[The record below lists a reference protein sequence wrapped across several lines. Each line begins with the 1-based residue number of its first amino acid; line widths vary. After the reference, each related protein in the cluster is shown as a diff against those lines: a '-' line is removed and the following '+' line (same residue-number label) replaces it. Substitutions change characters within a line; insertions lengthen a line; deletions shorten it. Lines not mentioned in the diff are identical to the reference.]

1 MKKNRLFLI
10 VFSIFSFTINAD
22 DYYDDDIYY
31 NPEKKEKTEIVSI
44 TESSELVNGWDVDTY
59 NRFGGYYE
67 TSIDTIGNGVA
78 HTDDFVYTQQIQKFY
93 NPTIV
98 VDNSDVLADV
108 LSNSYGNVE
117 VVINNGYPTFSGL
130 YTPFKVYCTFGYPYA
145 TWNYW
150 YNWGW
155 NSIWYDPWYAW
166 GPSWGWYDPF
176 WGPSWYPHHPPHG
189 PGYYPPHHHY
199 HHYADYRP
207 HGNRTHRVDYG
218 WSGSSRPSS
227 VGNHRYNSNSSSPL
241 HYNGSHRSSG
251 NKPGYRVDNNGFR
264 QQGTTKN
271 NSGGLNQ
278 NSNSYNNH
286 RQNSVVSN
294 KSNKSSGYNS
304 GMTKGNNNSN
314 KLNNNRSNN
323 LHRNNGSINQNKSG
337 NHRSSGNFGGS
348 NRGGNRGGGSRGG
361 GRHR

>member
-1 MKKNRLFLI
+1 MKKNRLLLI
-10 VFSIFSFTINAD
+10 VFSIFSFTMNAD

-31 NPEKKEKTEIVSI
+31 NPEKKEKTEIVNI
-44 TESSELVNGWDVDTY
+44 AESSEMVNGWDVDTY

-108 LSNSYGNVE
+108 LNNSYGNVE
-117 VVINNGYPTFSGL
+117 IVINNGYPTFSGL

-166 GPSWGWYDPF
+166 GPSWSWYDPF
-176 WGPSWYPHHPPHG
+176 LGPSWYPHHPPHD
-189 PGYYPPHHHY
+189 PGYYPPHHH
-199 HHYADYRP
+199 HYADYRP
-207 HGNRTHRVDYG
+207 QGNRTHRVDYG
-218 WSGSSRPSS
+218 WSGSSRPNS
-227 VGNHRYNSNSSSPL
+227 VGNHRYNSNSAG
-241 HYNGSHRSSG
+241 HYNGSHRSNGS
-251 NKPGYRVDNNGFR
+251 KPGYRVDNNGFR

-271 NSGGLNQ
+271 NSGALNQ

-286 RQNSVVSN
+286 RGNSVVSN
-294 KSNKSSGYNS
+294 KSNNKNSSYKSGI
-304 GMTKGNNNSN
+304 TKSNNNST
-314 KLNNNRSNN
+314 KINNNRSNN
-323 LHRNNGSINQNKSG
+323 SHRNNGSINQNRSG

-348 NRGGNRGGGSRGG
+348 NRGGNQGGGSRGG